1 MIAKILGAVYR
12 IPLTNLLGAE
22 GIGIYQLVFP
32 IYALMLTLSSSG
44 IPTAIA
50 RLVSEKRTLGEK
62 LEEQKVMKSSF
73 VLLFVLG
80 TLATLIMLLIAVP
93 LSNLQGAFAI
103 RYGYFVVAP
112 AILIVAISSYFKGWF
127 QGNMNMVPTAISQI
141 AEQVFKMLFGLL
153 FAYLLFVSYF
163 LLQEV
168 KGWNESII
176 LQP

>member
-93 LSNLQGAFAI
+93 LSNLQGLMPIFD
-103 RYGYFVVAP
+103 GFLP
-112 AILIVAISSYFKGWF
+112 
-127 QGNMNMVPTAISQI
+127 
-141 AEQVFKMLFGLL
+141 
-153 FAYLLFVSYF
+153 YLQLD
-163 LLQEV
+163 
-168 KGWNESII
+168 SII
-176 LQP
+176 PADLLSNCLQL